1 MVDGAEEDDSLDWE
15 VDVDV
20 VVVDLVNAR
29 HSGLVVKSARRSKVL
44 QG

>member
-20 VVVDLVNAR
+20 VGVDLVAEVDAAIAT
-29 HSGLVVKSARRSKVL
+29 HDVQVSL
-44 QG
+44 

>member
-20 VVVDLVNAR
+20 VVVDLVTEVDAAIAT
-29 HSGLVVKSARRSKVL
+29 HDIQVSS
-44 QG
+44 